1 MKREISIVD
10 KSVNEG
16 YVIVEELIVWVM
28 GFVLVV
34 I

>member
-10 KSVNEG
+10 KKVNEG
-16 YVIVEELIVWVM
+16 FVIVEELIVWVM